1 MTRQRA
7 IVIGSGIGGIACA
20 IRLQSLG
27 FDTQIVEQ
35 LGDVGGRA
43 YVRRVDGFVFDMGP
57 TVLTVPHFIE
67 ELFSLER
74 DAAMLDQPDF
84 PPSVLAEGSR
94 IVSGASGGP
103 NTQRYVDIVP
113 ILPFYRIYFDDGS
126 FFDYDAD
133 PVNVRAQIARL
144 APEDLD
150 GYERFHE
157 AARAIF
163 ERGFLELGYTYFG
176 SLGSM
181 VGVLPDLLKLGAIQ
195 PLFSL
200 ISKFFKSDKMRQV
213 FSFEPLLIGGNPLKV
228 PAIYAMIHFVE
239 KTWGVHFAVGGTGAL
254 VAAMVRKFEE
264 LGGSVRLN
272 AKVDRIEVEK
282 RGRKRVATG
291 VTLANGETLA
301 ADLVVS
307 NADYATTYLKLV
319 DKAHRRINRDALV
332 KFRKQSMSLMV
343 IYFGYRMQDGD
354 PDLRHHNIIL
364 GPRYEELLTDIFERK
379 ILADDFSQYLHIPT
393 ITDPSLSPAGHHA
406 AYTLIPVP
414 NNDSDID
421 WDAVGEGFAETV
433 LTFLDERGYIPG
445 LRERIVH
452 RSFVTPDY
460 FEEVLGSHLGN
471 GFGVEPRM
479 TQTAFFRP
487 HNRSEDV
494 ANLYLVGQG
503 TQPGGGTPSVM
514 MSAKMTAREIARDF
528 AIDPRIVGGV
538 PAEVGDDR
546 PLAMGLAEVWTV
558 RPGMRATRLLA
569 SARQADTW
577 TAKAL
582 AAGQRATTPAAA
594 QPRMA
599 STKAS
604 SRMRRIGLQCR
615 HRRS

>member
-546 PLAMGLAEVWTV
+546 PLAMGLAEV
-558 RPGMRATRLLA
+558 
-569 SARQADTW
+569 
-577 TAKAL
+577 
-582 AAGQRATTPAAA
+582 
-594 QPRMA
+594 
-599 STKAS
+599 
-604 SRMRRIGLQCR
+604 
-615 HRRS
+615 

>member
-74 DAAMLDQPDF
+74 DAAMLDEPDF

-94 IVSGASGGP
+94 VVSGASGGP
-103 NTQRYVDIVP
+103 NTRRYVDIVP

-200 ISKFFKSDKMRQV
+200 ISKYFKSDKMRQV

-291 VTLANGETLA
+291 VTLANGETLV

-393 ITDPSLSPAGHHA
+393 ITDPSLAPAGHHA

-414 NNDSDID
+414 NNQSDID
-421 WDAVGEGFAETV
+421 WDAVGEGFADTV

-514 MSAKMTAREIARDF
+514 MSAKMTVREIARDF

-538 PAEVGDDR
+538 PGACVGDR
-546 PLAMGLAEVWTV
+546 ALAMGLAGV
-558 RPGMRATRLLA
+558 
-569 SARQADTW
+569 
-577 TAKAL
+577 
-582 AAGQRATTPAAA
+582 
-594 QPRMA
+594 
-599 STKAS
+599 
-604 SRMRRIGLQCR
+604 
-615 HRRS
+615 